1 MKDHEKLGRF
11 LLEEA
16 IRQYEESYYD
26 SFSATEDEISY
37 SEDYKRSIK
46 KLCNR
51 SKNPFLRGCHSAM
64 RRVAVAVA
72 TFLLVFSGMMSVSA
86 VREPMVGFFVEIHE
100 NLVKLYF
107 ANEDVEK
114 APDEIQEMYLI
125 TELPENS
132 KWLTQFINDKDI
144 TTTWANEYVNVTLI
158 QTTLDAGFLANPD
171 SLDIEYKR
179 MAEHDVAIF
188 RTIGVTIYIWNTEEY
203 AYHLVIK
210 GHMRDEECEKMMK
223 SLTRWNW
230 DAEKKGSFIN
240 EN

>member
-51 SKNPFLRGCHSAM
+51 SKIPFLRGWRSAM
-64 RRVAVAVA
+64 RRVAVAA
-72 TFLLVFSGMMSVSA
+72 AAFLLVFSGMMSVSA

-144 TTTWANEYVNVTLI
+144 TTTWA
-158 QTTLDAGFLANPD
+158 
-171 SLDIEYKR
+171 R
-179 MAEHDVAIF
+179 
-188 RTIGVTIYIWNTEEY
+188 
-203 AYHLVIK
+203 
-210 GHMRDEECEKMMK
+210 
-223 SLTRWNW
+223 
-230 DAEKKGSFIN
+230 
-240 EN
+240 